1 MKQKE
6 ALISVIMPVYN
17 AGNFLRESIESIL
30 NQTYQNFELIIINDA
45 STDGSV
51 KIIREYAKNY
61 PSKIKAIYLK
71 KNINGGGDAAGNVGF
86 ALAKGEYIA
95 RMDSDDIADPSRL
108 EKQVRYM
115 QAHKKIDVLGSCA
128 YVINAQGEVMGE
140 KNVPLSH
147 KEIMQE
153 FFTFHPMIH
162 PTVMVRRSSIA
173 SKTLYSQEL
182 PSNNDY
188 LTFFKMIM
196 TSKRF
201 ANLPDKLLSYRLH
214 GMNDSLLKLKRNFI
228 NSLRTRYIAI
238 GQLGYRPSL
247 LSILKLISQCVAVFV
262 LPERVAIEIYLL
274 VRGIRK
280 WSDYRPANSSI
291 MIPNEATTE

>member
-17 AGNFLRESIESIL
+17 AGNFLCEAIESIL
-30 NQTYQNFELIIINDA
+30 NQTTSNFELIIVNDA
-45 STDGSV
+45 STDRSG
-51 KIIREYAKNY
+51 KIIREYAKKY
-61 PSKIKAIYLK
+61 PTKIRAIHLK
-71 KNINGGGDAAGNVGF
+71 KNINGGGDAAGNIGF

-95 RMDSDDIADPSRL
+95 RMDSDDIADPRRL
-108 EKQVRYM
+108 EKQVKYL
-115 QAHKKIDVLGSCA
+115 QANQKIDVLGSCA
-128 YVINAQGEVMGE
+128 YVINSQGEVMGE
-140 KNVPLSH
+140 KNVPLTH
-147 KEIMQE
+147 KAILQE

-162 PTVMVRRSSIA
+162 PTVMMRRSSIM

-182 PSNNDY
+182 SSNNDY
-188 LTFFKMIM
+188 LTFYKLIM
-196 TSKRF
+196 TGKRF

-228 NSLRTRYIAI
+228 NSLRTRYIAVS
-238 GQLGYRPSL
+238 QLGYKPSL
-247 LSILKLISQCVAVFV
+247 LAVLKLISQCVAVFV
-262 LPERVAIEIYLL
+262 LPERVAVEIYLL

>member
-61 PSKIKAIYLK
+61 PSKINAIYLK

-86 ALAKGEYIA
+86 ARAKGKYIA

-108 EKQVRYM
+108 TKQVEYM
-115 QAHKKIDVLGSCA
+115 QKHRRIDVLGSCA
-128 YVINAQGEVMGE
+128 YVINARGEVMGE
-140 KNVPLSH
+140 KNVPLTH
-147 KEIMQE
+147 KAITQE

-162 PTVMVRRSSIA
+162 PTVMIRKSSIA
-173 SKTLYSQEL
+173 GKTLYKQVL

-188 LTFFKMIM
+188 LTFFCMI
-196 TSKRF
+196 TGGDKF

-214 GMNDSLLKLKRNFI
+214 GQNDSLHSLKRNFI
-228 NSLRTRYIAI
+228 NSLKTRWIAVT
-238 GQLGYRPSL
+238 QFGYRPTL
-247 LSILKLISQCVAVFV
+247 IAILKLMAQCMVVAV
-262 LPERVAIEIYLL
+262 LPERLCVEIYLI
-274 VRGIRK
+274 VRGIKR
-280 WSDYRPANSSI
+280 WSDYRAVNSAI
-291 MIPNEATTE
+291 IIVNEATTE